1 MSESER
7 SGAWAA
13 QLIRATYGE
22 GDRRRDEQFVE
33 NALLAWLR
41 LDGNS
46 RRFLSELGVAEI
58 GLDPVVIDAQVSD
71 EDPSLGRVDIAF
83 HHCESSTR
91 VELKLRAS
99 LTPAQTGD
107 DYADFFIVPRGRVAA
122 VQRQVDGEVVAWEDL
137 FERLASSSPDAEV
150 ERLRAFYE
158 GMAYG
163 TNPVEWP
170 SDLDQQRLDEL
181 RSIARS
187 SVGEFA
193 LQCAGG
199 SITWSSTDWF
209 TCNNKDGSEHRA
221 LNLKENAWWWSWSD
235 EAWNWEPDNE
245 SRGSELALTELAQ
258 AMNELW
264 NTTVQSGLG
273 ASTRGRWDRDLRL
286 SDADGCQFGRYFWCG
301 GYAVEVMLTF
311 GSYDD
316 ARVIGLVVWSGSAE
330 AGWDLEGEAWWPKSA
345 NAPVDGWR
353 RELVEAAAH
362 CAEGALESAFGSL
375 EFAVVPDDE

>member
-41 LDGNS
+41 LEGNS

-58 GLDPVVIDAQVSD
+58 GREAVVIDAQVSD
-71 EDPSLGRVDIAF
+71 EDPSLGRVDITF

-91 VELKLRAS
+91 VELKLRAA

-122 VQRQVDGEVVAWEDL
+122 VRSQVDGEVVAWEDL
-137 FERLASSSPDAEV
+137 FERLASSSPDVEL

-199 SITWSSTDWF
+199 SITWNSTDWF
-209 TCNNKDGSEHRA
+209 TCNDKDGSEHRA
-221 LNLKENAWWWSWSD
+221 LDLKENTWWWVLVG
-235 EAWNWEPDNE
+235 
-245 SRGSELALTELAQ
+245 RG
-258 AMNELW
+258 MD
-264 NTTVQSGLG
+264 LG
-273 ASTRGRWDRDLRL
+273 AG
-286 SDADGCQFGRYFWCG
+286 
-301 GYAVEVMLTF
+301 
-311 GSYDD
+311 
-316 ARVIGLVVWSGSAE
+316 
-330 AGWDLEGEAWWPKSA
+330 
-345 NAPVDGWR
+345 
-353 RELVEAAAH
+353 
-362 CAEGALESAFGSL
+362 
-375 EFAVVPDDE
+375 